1 MSNWKE
7 FIYNT
12 DFSKPNLAEIQAQL
26 NQATQGCNVY
36 PPQEQIFSAFDKTPL
51 DQVRVVILG
60 QDPYHEANQANGL
73 AFSVNAG
80 TKMPPSLRNIFK
92 EIKADLGGELRTN
105 TDLSDWAEQGVLL
118 LNTSLTVIEGQAN
131 SMARL
136 WEPFTDAIIQLLNKQ
151 EYPIVFVLWGNNARK
166 KKSIIDVSRH
176 YVIESAHPSPL
187 SANRGFFGSKP
198 FSKTNQILKQLGE
211 DEIRWSQ
218 IVLAENRPL
227 CYNVAQ
233 EILP

>member
-1 MSNWKE
+1 MSNWNE

-26 NQATQGCNVY
+26 NQTTQCCNVY

-73 AFSVNAG
+73 AFSVNSG
-80 TKMPPSLRNIFK
+80 TKIPPSLRNIFK
-92 EIKADLGGELRTN
+92 ELKDDFGRDLRTN

-151 EYPIVFVLWGNNARK
+151 EHPIVFVLWGNNARK

-198 FSKTNQILKQLGE
+198 FSKTNQILKRLGE
-211 DEIRWSQ
+211 NEICW
-218 IVLAENRPL
+218 A
-227 CYNVAQ
+227 
-233 EILP
+233 

>member
-73 AFSVNAG
+73 AFSVNSG

-118 LNTSLTVIEGQAN
+118 LNTSLTVIESQAN
-131 SMARL
+131 SMAKL
-136 WEPFTDAIIQLLNKQ
+136 LEPFTDSVIRLLNEQ
-151 EYPIVFVLWGNNARK
+151 EQPIVFVLWGNNARK
-166 KKSIIDVSRH
+166 KKSIIDMSRH

-211 DEIRWSQ
+211 NEICW
-218 IVLAENRPL
+218 A
-227 CYNVAQ
+227 
-233 EILP
+233 

>member
-211 DEIRWSQ
+211 DEIRWS
-218 IVLAENRPL
+218 
-227 CYNVAQ
+227 
-233 EILP
+233 

>member
-1 MSNWKE
+1 MSNWNE

-26 NQATQGCNVY
+26 NQTTQCCNVY

-60 QDPYHEANQANGL
+60 QDPYHEAGQANGL
-73 AFSVNAG
+73 AFSVNSG

-92 EIKADLGGELRTN
+92 ELKDDLGGELRTN

-118 LNTSLTVIEGQAN
+118 LNTSLTVIESQAN
-131 SMARL
+131 SMPKL
-136 WEPFTDAIIQLLNKQ
+136 WEPFTDSVIRLLNEQ
-151 EYPIVFVLWGNNARK
+151 ERPIVFVLWGNNARK
-166 KKSIIDVSRH
+166 KKSIIDTSRH

-198 FSKTNQILKQLGE
+198 FSKTNQILKRLGE
-211 DEIRWSQ
+211 NEIWW
-218 IVLAENRPL
+218 A
-227 CYNVAQ
+227 
-233 EILP
+233 

>member
-1 MSNWKE
+1 MSNWTE
-7 FIYNT
+7 FIHNT

-26 NQATQGCNVY
+26 NQTTQCCNVY
-36 PPQEQIFSAFDKTPL
+36 PPQGQIFSAFDKTPL

-92 EIKADLGGELRTN
+92 EMKDDLGGELRTN
-105 TDLSDWAEQGVLL
+105 TDLSDLAEQGVLL
-118 LNTSLTVIEGQAN
+118 LNTSLTVIESQAN

-136 WEPFTDAIIQLLNKQ
+136 WEPFTDAVIRLLNEQ
-151 EYPIVFVLWGNNARK
+151 ERPIVFVLWGNNARK

-176 YVIESAHPSPL
+176 CVIESAHPSPL

-211 DEIRWSQ
+211 DEIRWS
-218 IVLAENRPL
+218 
-227 CYNVAQ
+227 
-233 EILP
+233 

>member
-73 AFSVNAG
+73 AFSVNSG
-80 TKMPPSLRNIFK
+80 TKIPPSLRNIFK
-92 EIKADLGGELRTN
+92 ELKDDFGRDLRTN

-151 EYPIVFVLWGNNARK
+151 KHPIVFVLWGNNARK

-198 FSKTNQILKQLGE
+198 FSKTNQILKRLGE
-211 DEIRWSQ
+211 NEICW
-218 IVLAENRPL
+218 A
-227 CYNVAQ
+227 
-233 EILP
+233 

>member
-1 MSNWKE
+1 MSNWTE
-7 FIYNT
+7 FIHNT

-26 NQATQGCNVY
+26 NQTTQCCNVY
-36 PPQEQIFSAFDKTPL
+36 PPQGQIFSAFDKTPL

-80 TKMPPSLRNIFK
+80 TKTPPSLRNIFK
-92 EIKADLGGELRTN
+92 EIKDDLGGDLRTN

-118 LNTSLTVIEGQAN
+118 LNTSLTVVESQAN
-131 SMARL
+131 SMAKL
-136 WEPFTDAIIQLLNKQ
+136 WEPFTDSVIQLLNEQ
-151 EYPIVFVLWGNNARK
+151 ERPIVFVLWGNNARK
-166 KKSIIDVSRH
+166 KKSIIDVFRH

-211 DEIRWSQ
+211 DEIRWS
-218 IVLAENRPL
+218 
-227 CYNVAQ
+227 
-233 EILP
+233 

>member
-1 MSNWKE
+1 MPNWKE

-26 NQATQGCNVY
+26 NQATQGCNIY
-36 PPQEQIFSAFDKTPL
+36 PPQEQIFSAFNKTPL

-73 AFSVNAG
+73 AFSVNSG

-92 EIKADLGGELRTN
+92 ELKDDLGGELRTN

-118 LNTSLTVIEGQAN
+118 LNTSLTVIESQAN

-151 EYPIVFVLWGNNARK
+151 ELPIVFVLWGNNARK

-211 DEIRWSQ
+211 DEIRWS
-218 IVLAENRPL
+218 
-227 CYNVAQ
+227 
-233 EILP
+233 

>member
-73 AFSVNAG
+73 AFSVNSG

-118 LNTSLTVIEGQAN
+118 LNTSLTVIESQAN
-131 SMARL
+131 SMAKL
-136 WEPFTDAIIQLLNKQ
+136 LEPFTDSVIRLLNEQ
-151 EYPIVFVLWGNNARK
+151 EQPIVFGLWGNNARK
-166 KKSIIDVSRH
+166 KKSIIDMSRH

-211 DEIRWSQ
+211 NEICW
-218 IVLAENRPL
+218 A
-227 CYNVAQ
+227 
-233 EILP
+233 

>member
-60 QDPYHEANQANGL
+60 QDPYHEAGQANGL

-80 TKMPPSLRNIFK
+80 TKTPPSLRNIFK
-92 EIKADLGGELRTN
+92 ELKDDLGEDLRTN

-118 LNTSLTVIEGQAN
+118 LNTSLTVIESQAN
-131 SMARL
+131 SMAKL

-151 EYPIVFVLWGNNARK
+151 EHPIVFVLWGNNARK
-166 KKSIIDVSRH
+166 KKSIIDMSRH

-198 FSKTNQILKQLGE
+198 FSKTNQILKRLGE
-211 DEIRWSQ
+211 NE
-218 IVLAENRPL
+218 L
-227 CYNVAQ
+227 CWA
-233 EILP
+233 

>member
-1 MSNWKE
+1 MSNWNE

-26 NQATQGCNVY
+26 NQTTQCCNVY

-60 QDPYHEANQANGL
+60 QDPYHEAGQANGL
-73 AFSVNAG
+73 AFSVNPG

-92 EIKADLGGELRTN
+92 ELKDDLGGELRTN

-118 LNTSLTVIEGQAN
+118 LNTSLTVIESQAN
-131 SMARL
+131 SMAKL
-136 WEPFTDAIIQLLNKQ
+136 WEPFTDSAIRLLNEQ
-151 EYPIVFVLWGNNARK
+151 ERPIVFVLWGNNARK
-166 KKSIIDVSRH
+166 KKSTIDVSRH

-198 FSKTNQILKQLGE
+198 FSKTNQILKRLGE
-211 DEIRWSQ
+211 NEICW
-218 IVLAENRPL
+218 A
-227 CYNVAQ
+227 
-233 EILP
+233 

>member
-1 MSNWKE
+1 MYIRHKNKS
-7 FIYNT
+7 FQ
-12 DFSKPNLAEIQAQL
+12 P
-26 NQATQGCNVY
+26 
-36 PPQEQIFSAFDKTPL
+36 
-51 DQVRVVILG
+51 
-60 QDPYHEANQANGL
+60 
-73 AFSVNAG
+73 
-80 TKMPPSLRNIFK
+80 LRNIFK
-92 EIKADLGGELRTN
+92 ELKDDFGRDLRTN

-151 EYPIVFVLWGNNARK
+151 EHPIVFVLWGNNARK

-198 FSKTNQILKQLGE
+198 FSKTNQILKRLGE
-211 DEIRWSQ
+211 NEICW
-218 IVLAENRPL
+218 A
-227 CYNVAQ
+227 
-233 EILP
+233 

>member
-73 AFSVNAG
+73 AFSVNSG

-92 EIKADLGGELRTN
+92 ELKDDLGEDLRTN

-151 EYPIVFVLWGNNARK
+151 EHPIVFVLWGNNARK

-198 FSKTNQILKQLGE
+198 FSKTNQILKRLGE
-211 DEIRWSQ
+211 NEICW
-218 IVLAENRPL
+218 A
-227 CYNVAQ
+227 
-233 EILP
+233 

>member
-73 AFSVNAG
+73 AFSVNSG
-80 TKMPPSLRNIFK
+80 TKIPPSLRNIFK
-92 EIKADLGGELRTN
+92 ELKDDLGGELRTN

-118 LNTSLTVIEGQAN
+118 LNTSLTVIESQAN
-131 SMARL
+131 SMSKL
-136 WEPFTDAIIQLLNKQ
+136 WEPFTDSVIRLLNEQ
-151 EYPIVFVLWGNNARK
+151 ERPIVFVLWGNNARK
-166 KKSIIDVSRH
+166 KKSIIDTSRH

-198 FSKTNQILKQLGE
+198 FSKTNQILKRLGE
-211 DEIRWSQ
+211 NEIWW
-218 IVLAENRPL
+218 A
-227 CYNVAQ
+227 
-233 EILP
+233 

>member
-12 DFSKPNLAEIQAQL
+12 DFSKPNLAEIQARL

-36 PPQEQIFSAFDKTPL
+36 PQQEQIFSAFDKTPL

-118 LNTSLTVIEGQAN
+118 LNTSLTVIESQAN
-131 SMARL
+131 SMAKL
-136 WEPFTDAIIQLLNKQ
+136 WEPFTDSVIRLLNEQ
-151 EYPIVFVLWGNNARK
+151 EQPIVFVLWGNNARK
-166 KKSIIDVSRH
+166 KKSIIDMSRH

-211 DEIRWSQ
+211 DEIRWS
-218 IVLAENRPL
+218 
-227 CYNVAQ
+227 
-233 EILP
+233 

>member
-1 MSNWKE
+1 MSNWNE

-12 DFSKPNLAEIQAQL
+12 DFSKPNLSEIQAQL

-51 DQVRVVILG
+51 DQVCVVILG

-73 AFSVNAG
+73 AFSVNSG

-92 EIKADLGGELRTN
+92 ELKDDFGGDLRTN

-151 EYPIVFVLWGNNARK
+151 EHPIVFVLWGNNARK
-166 KKSIIDVSRH
+166 KKSIIDMSRH
-176 YVIESAHPSPL
+176 YVIESEHPSPL

-198 FSKTNQILKQLGE
+198 FSKTNQILKRLGE
-211 DEIRWSQ
+211 NEIRWS
-218 IVLAENRPL
+218 
-227 CYNVAQ
+227 
-233 EILP
+233 